1 MRHSSNWIRHHNS
14 SVIDAGSSPTWR
26 ARFKGS
32 VLNESLS
39 SSNYGESAVIK
50 PIEFETFTPA
60 LVGFFVVC
68 KKTIY
73 PTGVPTS
80 GTCLRVNFLRESGL
94 GSGVPT

>member
-1 MRHSSNWIRHHNS
+1 MTGFSFLRHSSNWIRHHNS
-14 SVIDAGSSPTWR
+14 SVIDAGSSPAWR

-60 LVGFFVVC
+60 LVGLFYWRIKMDGYGISDGFG
-68 KKTIY
+68 I
-73 PTGVPTS
+73 G
-80 GTCLRVNFLRESGL
+80 
-94 GSGVPT
+94 